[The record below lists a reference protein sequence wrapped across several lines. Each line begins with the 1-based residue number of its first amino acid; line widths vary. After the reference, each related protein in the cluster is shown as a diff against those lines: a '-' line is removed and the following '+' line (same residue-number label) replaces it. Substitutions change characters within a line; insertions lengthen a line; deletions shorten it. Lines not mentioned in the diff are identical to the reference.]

1 MARIEAIVVGC
12 SAGGLGALQ
21 PLLHALQPPL
31 RQAVVVCSHTGE
43 YAGGLLAPLLA
54 RHARL
59 PVREARERWP
69 VEPGT
74 VHLAPAGYHLLIER
88 DRHFALSVD
97 APVHFS
103 RPSID
108 ALFESAADAYG
119 ARLVGVMLSGAS
131 ADGACGLAGIRRRGG
146 LAIVQDPAEAP
157 APAMP
162 QAALD
167 CAGADYCLPLARIA
181 ILLNDLVHHDE

>member
-1 MARIEAIVVGC
+1 MTRVEAIVVGC

-31 RQAVVVCSHTGE
+31 RQAVVVCSHIGE
-43 YAGGLLAPLLA
+43 HAGGLLAPLLA
-54 RHARL
+54 RHARW
-59 PVREARERWP
+59 PVCEARERWP
-69 VEPGT
+69 VEAGT
-74 VHLAPAGYHLLIER
+74 IYLAPAGYHLLIER
-88 DRHFALSVD
+88 ERRFALSVD

-119 ARLVGVMLSGAS
+119 VRLIGVMLTGAS
-131 ADGACGLAGIRRRGG
+131 ADGACGLASIRRRGG

-162 QAALD
+162 QAALET
-167 CAGADYCLPLARIA
+167 AGADYCLPLARIA
-181 ILLNDLVHHDE
+181 TLLNDLAHQNE